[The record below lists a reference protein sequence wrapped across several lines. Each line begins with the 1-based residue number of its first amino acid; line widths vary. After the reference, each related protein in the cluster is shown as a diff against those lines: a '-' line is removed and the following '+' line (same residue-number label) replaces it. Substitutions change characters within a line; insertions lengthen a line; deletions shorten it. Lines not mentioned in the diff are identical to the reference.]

1 MPPDGAPTH
10 GVEDRT
16 RMLWRE
22 GVELAFWDPWGIGQH
37 CDVLA
42 DQPPAHRHIQGRA
55 EYRAVVGHAARE
67 RPTARPS
74 FIMRSMW

>member
-1 MPPDGAPTH
+1 
-10 GVEDRT
+10 
-16 RMLWRE
+16 MLWRE

-55 EYRAVVGHAARE
+55 EYRAVVGHAARGASYCE
-67 RPTARPS
+67 TVIHHA
-74 FIMRSMW
+74 IDVVRSELREEDVPDRGL